1 MDTIDGRPVAMARY
15 LIDTD
20 VLIDLSKE
28 LEPARS
34 RIAALLGAG
43 EEVGL
48 CPVQLA
54 EFYAGRRRGHRAD
67 WDAFVD
73 SLPCWVIDPESA
85 IQAGHYRYSFAR
97 RGRTVQ
103 TPDALTAAVAWRMR
117 ATVITRNGKDFPVP
131 GVPRLVP

>member
-1 MDTIDGRPVAMARY
+1 MARY
-15 LIDTD
+15 LPDTD

-28 LEPARS
+28 LEPTRS
-34 RIAALLGAG
+34 RIGALLASGA
-43 EEVGL
+43 EVGL

-54 EFYAGRRRGHRAD
+54 EFYAGRRLGHRVD

-73 SLPCWVIDPESA
+73 SLPCWEITPEAA

-97 RGRTVQ
+97 RGRTVH

-117 ATVITRNGKDFPVP
+117 ATVFTRNAKDFPVP
-131 GVPRLVP
+131 GVPRRVP